1 VTVIGTRTVQITT
14 QEQLEAA
21 FAIRRKV
28 FIEEQNVPPEEEL
41 DALDQTATHVLAL
54 GPDGRPVATGRI
66 IPYGERTGKLQRIA
80 VLREFRGGGYGRA
93 VVEALEEIGRSMGFN
108 RFVLGAQT
116 HAEGFYRKL
125 GYRTTSPEVFLD
137 AGIPHV
143 HMEKI
148 VEA

>member
-1 VTVIGTRTVQITT
+1 MAIRTVRVTT
-14 QEQLEAA
+14 PDQLEAA

-28 FIEEQNVPPEEEL
+28 FVEEQNVPPEEEL
-41 DALDQTATHVLAL
+41 DALDRTAVHVLAL
-54 GPDGRPVATGRI
+54 DPAGRPVATGRI

-80 VLREFRGGGYGRA
+80 VLRELRGAGYGRA
-93 VVEALEEIGRSMGFN
+93 VVEALEEIGREMGFS

-116 HAEGFYRKL
+116 HAEAFYQKL

-143 HMEKI
+143 SMEK
-148 VEA
+148 VLED

>member
-1 VTVIGTRTVQITT
+1 MAIRTVKVTT
-14 QEQLEAA
+14 SEQLEAA
-21 FAIRRKV
+21 FAIRRAV

-41 DALDQTATHVLAL
+41 DALDQTAAHVLAL
-54 GPDGRPVATGRI
+54 GPGGRPVATGRI

-80 VLREFRGGGYGRA
+80 VLRPFRGGGYGRA
-93 VVEALEEIGRSMGFN
+93 VVEALEEIGRSMGFT

-116 HAEGFYRKL
+116 HAEGFYQKL

-143 HMEKI
+143 HMEK
-148 VEA
+148 VLED

>member
-1 VTVIGTRTVQITT
+1 MAIRTVRVTT
-14 QEQLEAA
+14 PEQLEAA

-41 DALDQTATHVLAL
+41 DGLDRTAAHVLAL
-54 GPDGRPVATGRI
+54 DPAGRPVATGRI
-66 IPYGERTGKLQRIA
+66 IPYGEGTGKLQRIA
-80 VLREFRGGGYGRA
+80 VLPEFRGQGYGRA
-93 VVEALEEIGRSMGFN
+93 VVGALEEMGRAMGFR

-116 HAEGFYRKL
+116 HAEPFYRRL

-143 HMEKI
+143 HMEK
-148 VEA
+148 VLED